1 MVDHP
6 LASSRESLND
16 FGSRSISS
24 STDELRINGED
35 VGRQQERAEHN
46 QAVFAER
53 RNTLLDLIKH
63 TRSILD
69 ELNGQNTPNPL
80 VVHYPSA
87 ALKRLAG
94 KQGTG
99 RRLNEDGA
107 HGVGKL
113 ADGLGTRAED
123 EELRVLQIDIKSY
136 REPSVSGGSKVD
148 PADSEFV
155 SGLLATKVQEASQH
169 LDKLFTRISDTRS
182 KVLVT
187 GDLNAGKS
195 TFVNAV
201 LRREVVPDD
210 QQPCTALFAE
220 VVDVEQNDGKEEV
233 HGIRDP
239 LQYKRGDRSTYDLL
253 DFENLREII
262 EENEHN
268 YELLKVYCK
277 DGREKSHSLLHNGVV
292 DITLIDS
299 PGLNIDSMKTTAL
312 FATQEEIDVVI
323 FVVNAENHF
332 TLSGREFLTTAGK
345 EKAYVFIVVN
355 RFDSIRRKDR
365 CRKDIL
371 EQIRQIS
378 PRTYEEADNLV
389 HFVSAK
395 QCLQNHLGV
404 EATTAGTTDMMPAFT
419 RLEECLRSFILEKR
433 ARSKLAPAKVY
444 LSNLLRD
451 VVSVARYNSQVATDS
466 ATKITK
472 EIQDQTPAFDRM
484 VKIKEQVLDGID
496 KTIDETGNLVQRHA
510 KEDLADFLDNLEQY
524 AEDVEWDGAFYVLQ
538 YARRLRN
545 AIYRAASM
553 RLGMCEN
560 FARDRSV
567 ACLRNIEGLAKTC
580 MDEPPVIDLSVVAG
594 QFDGG
599 EDEAPQ
605 AVVDRSV
612 AGGGAVAKVVPME
625 VTEVFD
631 QTDKMEIAREYVPSV
646 GLMVAGLVG
655 YRRMIVSQAF
665 GGRGVGAFGG
675 AGGGSGV
682 GKLAFAG
689 LTVAGIGIFF
699 YVLSDMKNNVERKVL
714 TKMRAHLNDVNF
726 VESNVSR
733 IAKHTRRILRLAI
746 WEFQNQFT
754 KILTESREKREGQ
767 MRSVEKCQRDVAVFR
782 GIEERAPG
790 GLGRGAGGELEMS
803 SRGGVGGAGHW

>member
-1 MVDHP
+1 MTDVPGSPRTPIGLNGP
-6 LASSRESLND
+6 LSNSVSSL
-16 FGSRSISS
+16 SS
-24 STDELRINGED
+24 STDELRVKGED
-35 VGRQQERAEHN
+35 VGKQQERAEHN

-53 RNTLLDLIKH
+53 RSRLLDLIRD

-69 ELNGQNTPNPL
+69 ELNGQNPAHPRT
-80 VVHYPSA
+80 VHYPAS
-87 ALKRLAG
+87 ALKRLAAKHG
-94 KQGTG
+94 L
-99 RRLNEDGA
+99 RRLHDDGTDGVTGEED
-107 HGVGKL
+107 
-113 ADGLGTRAED
+113 
-123 EELRVLQIDIKSY
+123 ELRVLQIDIKSY
-136 REPSVSGGSKVD
+136 K
-148 PADSEFV
+148 DSPTETTDNAFV
-155 SGLLATKVQEASQH
+155 SALLATKVQESTHH

-220 VVDVEQNDGKEEV
+220 VVDVAQNDGREEV
-233 HGIRDP
+233 HGISDP
-239 LQYKRGDRSTYDLL
+239 TKYQRNDRSTYDLL
-253 DFENLREII
+253 DFSNLREII

-355 RFDSIRRKDR
+355 RFDQIRRKDR

-378 PRTYEEADNLV
+378 PRTYEESSNLV

-395 QCLQNHLGV
+395 QCLQN
-404 EATTAGTTDMMPAFT
+404 ENTDMMPAFI

-444 LSNLLRD
+444 LHNLLSD
-451 VVSVARYNSQVATDS
+451 VVAVARYNSHVA
-466 ATKITK
+466 AENARKITK
-472 EIQDQTPAFDRM
+472 EINDSAPAFDRM

-496 KTIDETGNLVQRHA
+496 KTIDETGNIVQRHA
-510 KEDLADFLDNLEQY
+510 KEDLMEFLDNLEAY
-524 AEDVEWDGAFYVLQ
+524 TEDVEWDGVFYVLQ
-538 YARRLRN
+538 YARNLRN
-545 AIYRAASM
+545 TVYRLASL
-553 RLGMCEN
+553 RLGRCEN

-567 ACLRNIEGLAKTC
+567 ACLKNIEGMAASC
-580 MDEPPVIDLSVVAG
+580 MDVPPVIDLSVVATAFEG
-594 QFDGG
+594 DAGTG
-599 EDEAPQ
+599 
-605 AVVDRSV
+605 VVER
-612 AGGGAVAKVVPME
+612 GGGAVAKVVPME

-631 QTDKMEIAREYVPSV
+631 QTDKMEIAKEYVPSL
-646 GLMVAGLVG
+646 GLMCAGLVG
-655 YRRMIVSQAF
+655 YRRMVSQSWRAASSF
-665 GGRGVGAFGG
+665 
-675 AGGGSGV
+675 GGGSNA

-689 LTVAGIGIFF
+689 LTIAGAGIFF
-699 YVLSDMKNNVERKVL
+699 YVLSDMKNNVERKIL
-714 TKMRAHLNDVNF
+714 GKMRAHLTEVGF
-726 VESNVSR
+726 VENNVDR
-733 IAKHTRRILRLAI
+733 IAKNTRRILRLAI

-754 KILTESREKREGQ
+754 KILGESRNKRENQ
-767 MRSVEKCQRDVAVFR
+767 QRDVLKCERDGELFR
-782 GIEERAPG
+782 GIE
-790 GLGRGAGGELEMS
+790 RGALRVHEEVDGIDLEMS
-803 SRGGVGGAGHW
+803 